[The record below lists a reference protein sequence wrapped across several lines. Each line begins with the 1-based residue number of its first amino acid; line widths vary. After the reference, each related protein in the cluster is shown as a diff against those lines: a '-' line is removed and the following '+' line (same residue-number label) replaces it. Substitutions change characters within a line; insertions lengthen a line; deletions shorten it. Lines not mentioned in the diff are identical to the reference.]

1 MVFASYPFNLNNIN
15 MRSDIYLQTRQY
27 DGHRSIFRNG
37 WIGPTICTNTILRF
51 IHPILFKISR
61 KKIIIAIFNYCAAC
75 YCKMLRGF
83 QYPTIL
89 QPIESIEDK
98 KSQNHYFKTFSRL
111 GDPVYLAASWPSK
124 CFSPCYLLAVVYQ
137 AGQNPVWKESPPP
150 LLNSSYFQLDYWV
163 LACQQQQVVASQL
176 ATTTTTSPY
185 YYWQQQ
191 LLRPEKIKGG
201 GGGIP
206 KMKKKPV
213 VVTF

>member
-98 KSQNHYFKTFSRL
+98 KSLKIIILKH
-111 GDPVYLAASWPSK
+111 
-124 CFSPCYLLAVVYQ
+124 LAVWVIPFISPHH
-137 AGQNPVWKESPPP
+137 GLLNVFTVLFVSSCLSGGPEPCMERKSPPP
-150 LLNSSYFQLDYWV
+150 
-163 LACQQQQVVASQL
+163 C
-176 ATTTTTSPY
+176 
-185 YYWQQQ
+185 
-191 LLRPEKIKGG
+191 
-201 GGGIP
+201 
-206 KMKKKPV
+206 
-213 VVTF
+213 

>member
-150 LLNSSYFQLDYWV
+150 CLILAISSQTTGYQLASSSRSQ
-163 LACQQQQVVASQL
+163 LASQL
-176 ATTTTTSPY
+176 LPLLPLPTTTGSSNY
-185 YYWQQQ
+185 
-191 LLRPEKIKGG
+191 
-201 GGGIP
+201 
-206 KMKKKPV
+206 
-213 VVTF
+213 